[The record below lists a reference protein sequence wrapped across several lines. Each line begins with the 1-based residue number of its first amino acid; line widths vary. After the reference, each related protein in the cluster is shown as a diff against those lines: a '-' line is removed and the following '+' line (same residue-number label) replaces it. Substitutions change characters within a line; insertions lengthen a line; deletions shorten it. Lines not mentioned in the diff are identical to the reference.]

1 MANTGSLSSVNLI
14 AGAGIIGNVGGV
26 PITAN
31 ADLTNSI
38 SSYTTV
44 NVVARFATIAT
55 SGYINQNVVANIFP
69 ALTNAIPTAYQ
80 GSLGSGTM
88 TSAITF
94 QSNRLLGNGDLGKFA
109 QIFAAAQAFVAQT
122 NQLIWSTVNA
132 NAAPN
137 TTAFSTQNNLITGGF
152 SEVSLA
158 FPDFGLDLK
167 RQGNLINL
175 NDLNNFGS
183 PAGLLRQI
191 AAVANPTP
199 ALTTALLNSG
209 IPADIVDDLANAEWT
224 DRYQKLAYEA
234 MTQITGDSLAQILRL
249 LRVTTPNITTMA
261 DLLNPVKIFPLSY
274 NTLTAPT
281 SQGLRAIYINT
292 QGNVNTNLETTLPAS
307 VLAPLEGNP
316 LQNLPRPPE

>member
-1 MANTGSLSSVNLI
+1 MADTGSLSSVNLI

-69 ALTNAIPTAYQ
+69 ALTDAIPTAYQ

-88 TSAITF
+88 TDAITF

-109 QIFAAAQAFVAQT
+109 QIFSAAQAFVAQT

-158 FPDFGLDLK
+158 FPDFGTDLK

-209 IPADIVDDLANAEWT
+209 IPADLVDDLANAEWT